1 MTEMR
6 PTNADVPEMRPP
18 KRVAHERVPNTVA
31 EVGGNE
37 GLEMGGKCPI
47 FPHAGEKLTWQQ
59 SYDNLQVYKQ
69 AFGDCNVPQKFKM
82 NLKLGGWVVR
92 FFFDRLSQWSFVCF
106 RATGLMFLESYVV
119 SFHCRPISQ
128 LTEQAAE
135 KEKEPK

>member
-6 PTNADVPEMRPP
+6 PTNADAPEMRPP
-18 KRVAHERVPNTVA
+18 KRVAHERVPNTGA
-31 EVGGNE
+31 EVGGNA

-92 FFFDRLSQWSFVCF
+92 FFFD
-106 RATGLMFLESYVV
+106 GL
-119 SFHCRPISQ
+119 
-128 LTEQAAE
+128 
-135 KEKEPK
+135 